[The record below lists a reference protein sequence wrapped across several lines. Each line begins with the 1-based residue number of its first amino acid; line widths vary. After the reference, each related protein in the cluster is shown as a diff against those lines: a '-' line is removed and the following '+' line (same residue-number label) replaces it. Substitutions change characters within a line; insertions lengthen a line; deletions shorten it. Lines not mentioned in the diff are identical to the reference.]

1 MKKVIVMMVVLMTVL
16 CAMSAS
22 AELQFTAVRTEHKQL
37 GTLHTGEVV
46 WDDFYYGTVKSET
59 GSASEIEIS
68 KAEYDEAFKTLN
80 PPEKNFIQKTAGWL
94 SFWNTND

>member
-1 MKKVIVMMVVLMTVL
+1 MKKTIVIVMVLVMLVT
-16 CAMSAS
+16 MSAS

-59 GSASEIEIS
+59 GSTSEIEIS
-68 KAEYDEAFKTLN
+68 KAEYDKAFKTLN
-80 PPEKNFIQKTAGWL
+80 PPKKNFFQKVGGWL
-94 SFWNTND
+94 SFWNPND